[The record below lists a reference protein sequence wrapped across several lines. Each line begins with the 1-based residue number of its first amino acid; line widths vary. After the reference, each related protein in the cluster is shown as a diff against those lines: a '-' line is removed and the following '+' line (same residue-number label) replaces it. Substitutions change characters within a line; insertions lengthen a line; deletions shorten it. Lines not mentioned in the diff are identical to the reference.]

1 MARARADGRAEEEK
15 KTDVETS
22 KKTRDCR
29 DETAEEETER
39 RFRGINRTE
48 M

>member
-1 MARARADGRAEEEK
+1 VARARADGRAEEEK

-22 KKTRDCR
+22 MKTRDCR
-29 DETAEEETER
+29 DETAEEEMER
-39 RFRGINRTE
+39 IFRVTNRTE